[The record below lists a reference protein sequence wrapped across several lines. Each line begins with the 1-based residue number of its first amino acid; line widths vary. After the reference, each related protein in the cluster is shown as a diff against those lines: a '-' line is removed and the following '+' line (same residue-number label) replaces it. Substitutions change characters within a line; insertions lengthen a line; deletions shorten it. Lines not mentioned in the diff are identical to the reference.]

1 MSHNPINILKTKHKL
16 PIDELWIGDG
26 LHHTDIG
33 ECVHEVLQW
42 RLPEAEYNAHI
53 AELLN
58 YQDGAKVSPWKHPKM
73 AHYVF
78 SYLVY
83 FLLDDHLKTNVRS
96 LDSVYLA
103 AINKA
108 QKFIETHDW
117 VFNHEL
123 AVNAEP
129 KLDAAGNVAPQKG
142 DKKVMAKKVWN
153 DNQGKNLT
161 RGQWIELLMNEVGL
175 TKGGASTYHNNLK
188 NGIY

>member
-1 MSHNPINILKTKHKL
+1 MAHNPIHILKTKHEL

-26 LHHTDIG
+26 LHHTDVG
-33 ECVHEVLQW
+33 ECVNKVLSW
-42 RLPEAEYNAHI
+42 RLTQAQYHEYI
-53 AELLN
+53 AELLD
-58 YQDGAKVSPWKHPKM
+58 YKDGAKVTGWTHPKM

-78 SYLVY
+78 CYLVY
-83 FLLDDHLKTNVRS
+83 FLLDDYVKSNVRN

-103 AINKA
+103 AITKA

-117 VFNHEL
+117 VFNYEL
-123 AVNAEP
+123 ATDAEP

-161 RGQWIELLMNEVGL
+161 RGQWIELLMKEVGL

-188 NGIY
+188 NGVY